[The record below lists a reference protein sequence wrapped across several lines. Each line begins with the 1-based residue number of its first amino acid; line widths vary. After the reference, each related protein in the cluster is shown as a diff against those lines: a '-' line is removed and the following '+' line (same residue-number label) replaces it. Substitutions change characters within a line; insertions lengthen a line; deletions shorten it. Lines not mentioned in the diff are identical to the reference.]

1 MNRAF
6 PAADMQAGVPLEEK
20 CSRKEQR
27 KMKRNIDLTVPKWL
41 KTAAALGLCTAGVLC
56 GGAGLAMAAPDPDE
70 QAGVVTAP
78 SESVELTTISTAMQT
93 EISNVTTTVPETAQ
107 TTNPPQ
113 AVTAPE
119 STLPYD
125 QPETDATGDDTDSIL
140 DLLDVNNSN
149 TTIDLIVLITIISLA
164 PSLLVMLTCFT
175 RIIISFSLLRNA
187 MGIQQTPPNQ
197 VMIGLA
203 LFLTLFIMSP
213 VVDEMNEVAYVPYK
227 NGEYTSI
234 EAVQAASAPL
244 KRWMLANTS
253 NESMAFFIDLSGED
267 YSSATEEEFAEK
279 IPFKLVAPA
288 FMLSEIKI
296 GFQIGFLLYIPF
308 LIIDMVVSTIL
319 MSMGMMMMPPATV
332 AMPFKILMFVL
343 VDGWQLLAGSLVSG
357 FNLYGG

>member
-1 MNRAF
+1 
-6 PAADMQAGVPLEEK
+6 
-20 CSRKEQR
+20 
-27 KMKRNIDLTVPKWL
+27 MKRKIWSAAGKGGTIPEWL
-41 KTAAALGLCTAGVLC
+41 KISAAAGLCAAGVLW
-56 GGAGLAMAAPDPDE
+56 GGVGAANAFAAPDPNAQE
-70 QAGVVTAP
+70 GVFTTVST
-78 SESVELTTISTAMQT
+78 SESVELTTISTAMET

-113 AVTAPE
+113 AVTEAQ
-119 STLPYD
+119 STLPYNE
-125 QPETDATGDDTDSIL
+125 PETDETGDGADSIF
-140 DLLDVNNSN
+140 DLLDVNNSSS
-149 TTIDLIVLITIISLA
+149 TIDLIVLITIISLA

-234 EAVQAASAPL
+234 EAVKEASVPL
-244 KRWMLANTS
+244 KKWMLANTS
-253 NESMAFFIDLSGED
+253 NETMAFFMNLSGED
-267 YSSATEEEFAEK
+267 FSSETETEFTQK
-279 IPFKLVAPA
+279 IPFTLVAPA
-288 FMLSEIKI
+288 FILSEIKI

-308 LIIDMVVSTIL
+308 LIIDMVVSTVL

-343 VDGWQLLAGSLVSG
+343 VDGWQLLAGSLVNG